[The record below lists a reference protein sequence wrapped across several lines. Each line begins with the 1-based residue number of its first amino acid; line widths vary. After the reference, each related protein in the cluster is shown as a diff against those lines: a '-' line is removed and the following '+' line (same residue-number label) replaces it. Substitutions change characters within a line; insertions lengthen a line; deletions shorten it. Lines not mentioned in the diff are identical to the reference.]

1 MRKKA
6 QLRSLRW
13 PALACLLTLVAVP
26 PLDSRGRGR
35 YQEAAKFDLRDFLR
49 KAAAYCEKLE
59 KANLN
64 FVCEEEIDDRVDPLL
79 DVRASPGAPAGGDMV
94 GEKRPPTPLL
104 WRVRETKRTFLYD
117 YQCIRSNGQV
127 QESRTLLEKNGEKR
141 NEPQAKLET
150 STFVYANV
158 LQGPVG
164 VFAARFQNTYDYRL
178 GGTDTVG
185 DRPVVIIEAV
195 PKPGAP
201 ELKNLY
207 GEAWVDAET
216 ADILRVEWSEKRVGH
231 FDIFEERG
239 KAFKREPRITIRSEF
254 RTEKN
259 GIRFP
264 SSLDIEEAYLN
275 ERGRAFVRSTTRV
288 TYKNFRFFTVE
299 VEVKEEERPASFFEA
314 APIGFSGSS
323 AVGSRAGHS
332 AIPGGRPRRGAV
344 ELFSDSRRPCPAA
357 GG

>member
-1 MRKKA
+1 MSAGARLFNRRDGSRSEGQALRRK
-6 QLRSLRW
+6 SE
-13 PALACLLTLVAVP
+13 
-26 PLDSRGRGR
+26 SRGIVGR
-35 YQEAAKFDLRDFLR
+35 VSLGGLLALVVISPFVRPGPGPGQEAAKFDLRDFLQ
-49 KAAAYCEKLE
+49 KAAVYCEKLE

-64 FVCEEEIDDRVDPLL
+64 FVCEEEVEERTDPLL
-79 DVRASPGAPAGGDMV
+79 DVRASPGAPAGGDTA

-117 YQCIRSNGQV
+117 YQGIRSNGQV

-158 LQGPVG
+158 LQSPVG
-164 VFAARFQNTYDYRL
+164 IFAARFQNTYDYRL
-178 GGTDTVG
+178 GGSGMVG
-185 DRPVVIIEAV
+185 DRPVVTIEVV

-201 ELKNLY
+201 EVKNLY
-207 GEAWVDAET
+207 GQAWVDAET
-216 ADILRVEWSEKRVGH
+216 ADILRVEWSENRVGH

-254 RTEKN
+254 CTEKN

-288 TYKNFRFFTVE
+288 AYKKFRFFTVE
-299 VEVKEEERPASFFEA
+299 VEVR
-314 APIGFSGSS
+314 
-323 AVGSRAGHS
+323 
-332 AIPGGRPRRGAV
+332 
-344 ELFSDSRRPCPAA
+344 
-357 GG
+357 